1 MPVDFFHRFKN
12 LQFKTQIPKIL
23 IYYITNSIT
32 EILENKTNNILVF
45 GVGNEILT
53 DDGIGPKLV
62 KRLQK
67 EYQQSGISYDTAFL
81 GGMELLEYI
90 QGYEAVVFIDAIRT
104 RNGIPGDVYHLGLS
118 DFKETLH
125 LSNVHDI
132 SFTTAFELGEKLGLE
147 IPKQVHIIAVEI
159 LEDLIFSNDF
169 SPEIQKRYDEIYR
182 EVCEFINE
190 LSVNKSN
197 ETEIIKN

>member
-1 MPVDFFHRFKN
+1 MK
-12 LQFKTQIPKIL
+12 
-23 IYYITNSIT
+23 
-32 EILENKTNNILVF
+32 NKTKNILVF

-67 EYQQSGISYDTAFL
+67 EFTPSGIDYDTAFL
-81 GGMELLEYI
+81 GGMDLIEFI
-90 QGYEAVVFIDAIRT
+90 QGYETVVFIDAIMT
-104 RNGIPGDVYHLGLS
+104 KKGKPGDVYQLELS

-132 SFTTAFELGEKLGLE
+132 SFLTALELGKKLGLK

-159 LEDLIFSNDF
+159 VEDLIFSNDF
-169 SPEIQKRYDEIYR
+169 SPEIESKYDKIYE
-182 EVCEFINE
+182 EVAEFIHK
-190 LSVNKSN
+190 LSVNKRN
-197 ETEIIKN
+197 ATENVKADTTE

>member
-1 MPVDFFHRFKN
+1 MKN
-12 LQFKTQIPKIL
+12 KTNDIL
-23 IYYITNSIT
+23 IY
-32 EILENKTNNILVF
+32 

-67 EYQQSGISYDTAFL
+67 ELTLSGIDYDTAFL

-90 QGYEAVVFIDAIRT
+90 QGYETVVFIDAIRT
-104 RNGIPGDVYHLGLS
+104 RDGIPGDVYQLNLS
-118 DFKETLH
+118 NFKETLH

-132 SFTTAFELGEKLGLE
+132 SFITAFELGEKLGLE

-159 LEDLIFSNDF
+159 VEDLIFSDSF
-169 SPEIQKRYDEIYR
+169 SQAVQEKYEDIFK
-182 EVCEFINE
+182 EVCEFIHK
-190 LSVNKSN
+190 LSINKTN
-197 ETEIIKN
+197 DIEIINQK

>member
-1 MPVDFFHRFKN
+1 M
-12 LQFKTQIPKIL
+12 
-23 IYYITNSIT
+23 
-32 EILENKTNNILVF
+32 ENKTNDILVF

-67 EYQQSGISYDTAFL
+67 EFTHSGIDYDTAFL

-90 QGYEAVVFIDAIRT
+90 QGYETVVFIDAIRT
-104 RNGIPGDVYHLGLS
+104 RNGIPGDVYQLGLS
-118 DFKETLH
+118 NFKETLH

-132 SFTTAFELGEKLGLE
+132 SFITAFELGKKLGLE

-159 LEDLIFSNDF
+159 VEDLIFSDSF
-169 SPEIQKRYDEIYR
+169 SQAIQEKYEEIYK
-182 EVCEFINE
+182 EVREFIHK
-190 LSVNKSN
+190 LSINK
-197 ETEIIKN
+197 TDDVKIINQNKIL

>member
-1 MPVDFFHRFKN
+1 MK
-12 LQFKTQIPKIL
+12 
-23 IYYITNSIT
+23 
-32 EILENKTNNILVF
+32 NKTKNILVF

-67 EYQQSGISYDTAFL
+67 EYQQTGICYDTAFL

-90 QGYEAVVFIDAIRT
+90 QGYETVVFIDAIRT
-104 RNGIPGDVYHLGLS
+104 RNGIPGDVYQLDLS
-118 DFKETLH
+118 NFKETLH

-159 LEDLIFSNDF
+159 VEDLIFSNDF
-169 SPEIQKRYDEIYR
+169 SEEIQKRYDEIYK
-182 EVCEFINE
+182 EVCDFIE
-190 LSVNKSN
+190 TISIKSGIFDIN
-197 ETEIIKN
+197 NYRN

>member
-1 MPVDFFHRFKN
+1 MEK
-12 LQFKTQIPKIL
+12 
-23 IYYITNSIT
+23 
-32 EILENKTNNILVF
+32 ENNNILVF

-90 QGYEAVVFIDAIRT
+90 QGYETVVFIDAIRT

-118 DFKETLH
+118 NFKETLH

-132 SFTTAFELGEKLGLE
+132 SFTTAFELGDKLGLK

-159 LEDLIFSNDF
+159 VEDLIFSNYF
-169 SPEIQKRYDEIYR
+169 STEIQKRFDEIYK
-182 EVCEFINE
+182 EVCDFIEN
-190 LSVNKSN
+190 LSKKMVY
-197 ETEIIKN
+197 